1 MKIYEDGITE
11 VFVKSEPPSV
21 APVSGERLSATQ
33 KVFAVM
39 ECIATSERPLTVSD
53 LAILL
58 DVPKAS
64 MHRIVHQ
71 LDTDGLLMPDAGSR
85 GYVPGP
91 RLLNFGLNV
100 VNAGMRNAPRHA
112 VLQRVSAETGETV
125 NFGLISGG
133 SIVYVDRVEAAW
145 PFGLRYEIGS
155 RVPAYCTSMGKLLLA
170 HMPKRRRDHFLSVTH
185 LHPYTPHTMTDPAQ
199 LEEQFAEIR
208 SQGYSLDNQE
218 FLAGVVCVAVPVH
231 DARGQVCS
239 AIAASAPLARMSVEK
254 AIGHVHLLTRAAK
267 EISQSWS
274 PDPSDDPESTSAD
287 KED

>member
-1 MKIYEDGITE
+1 MTIDEDGMTE
-11 VFVKSEPPSV
+11 VFVTSKPPTVS
-21 APVSGERLSATQ
+21 PVSGERMSATQ

-39 ECIATSERPLTVSD
+39 ECVATSERPLTVSD
-53 LAILL
+53 LAVLL

-71 LDTDGLLMPDAGSR
+71 LDGDGLLMPEPGCR

-91 RLLNFGLNV
+91 RLLNFGLHV

-133 SIVYVDRVEAAW
+133 SLVYVDRVEAAW

-185 LHPYTPHTMTDPAQ
+185 LHPYTPHTMTDPAA
-199 LEEQFAEIR
+199 LEAQFAEIR
-208 SQGYSLDNQE
+208 SQGYSLDDQE

-239 AIAASAPLARMSVEK
+239 AIAASAPLARMPVDK
-254 AIGHVHLLTRAAK
+254 AVGHVELLTRAAA
-267 EISQSWS
+267 EISASWS
-274 PDPSDDPESTSAD
+274 LDGSEEDAPPPAD
-287 KED
+287 KDD